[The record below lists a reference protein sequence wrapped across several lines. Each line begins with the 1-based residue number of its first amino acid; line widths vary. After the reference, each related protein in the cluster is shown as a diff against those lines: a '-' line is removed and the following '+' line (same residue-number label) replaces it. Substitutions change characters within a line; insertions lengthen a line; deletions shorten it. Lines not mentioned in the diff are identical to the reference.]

1 MIKKISF
8 LMFLAWNTT
17 FFGQVTN
24 QSPYSFFGIGE
35 NNQQISIA
43 SAGMGGISVAL
54 NRTHELNFANP
65 ALLSNVQY
73 TLFDIGVKTQF
84 LTLKDASQTQNS
96 SFTSL
101 SYLTAGFPI
110 TNKMGFMVGL
120 QPNSNVGYNIAQ
132 EIYDTD
138 DEILEAN
145 LFNGNG
151 GTNRFFMGVGIQA
164 GKGLSIGA
172 ETEFIFGSI
181 ENNVINQRAE
191 AQLYTRYRNQSQ
203 ISGVGI
209 KLGGA
214 YQTEIKKG
222 LELNIESSIKLANDI
237 HTESDN
243 VFYTFLYSTYGTE
256 SPQDTLFS
264 NEAVKGKISRPLA
277 FHSGIG
283 VGNPDIWYAGIEYN
297 MQNALEF
304 DTELMSNS
312 KIKYTNRSQ
321 IAVGGYYLPKKN
333 SISSY
338 WQRVIYRA
346 GVRFENPG
354 ISLDV
359 DGPANSFS
367 EMKDF
372 GISFGLGLPVG
383 NQLTRLNVSVEY
395 GKRGETSQGL
405 IQENYVNLRLGL
417 NLAEKWFQKSKIN

>member
-8 LMFLAWNTT
+8 LTFLAWNITL
-17 FFGQVTN
+17 FGQVTN

-35 NNQQISIA
+35 SNQQISVA
-43 SAGMGGISVAL
+43 SAGMGGISIAL

-73 TLFDIGVKTQF
+73 TLFDVGVKTQF
-84 LTLKDASQTQNS
+84 LTLEDASQTQNS
-96 SFTSL
+96 SYTSL
-101 SYLTAGFPI
+101 SYLSAGFPI
-110 TNKMGFMVGL
+110 TKKIGFMVGL

-132 EIYDTD
+132 EIYNTD
-138 DEILEAN
+138 GEVIEAN

-151 GTNRFFMGVGIQA
+151 GTNRFFMGVGFQA
-164 GKGLSIGA
+164 WKGFSIGA
-172 ETEFIFGSI
+172 ESEFIFGSI

-191 AQLYTRYRNQSQ
+191 TQLHTRYRNNSQ
-203 ISGVGI
+203 INGVGF

-214 YQTEIKKG
+214 YQAEIKKG
-222 LELNIESSIKLANDI
+222 LELNIESSVKLANKLQTDG
-237 HTESDN
+237 EE

-256 SPQDTLFS
+256 SPQDTLFN
-264 NEAVKGKISRPLA
+264 NESVKGKISRPLA

-283 VGNPDIWYAGIEYN
+283 IGNPEIWYAGIEYN

-304 DTELMSNS
+304 DTALMNNS

-321 IAVGGYYLPKKN
+321 IALGGYYLPKKN

-338 WQRVIYRA
+338 WHRVIYRA
-346 GVRFENPG
+346 GFRFEKPG
-354 ISLDV
+354 ITLDV
-359 DGPANSFS
+359 DGPTNSFT

-383 NQLTRLNVSVEY
+383 NQLTRFNVSVEY
-395 GKRGETSQGL
+395 GKRGEITQGL

>member
-1 MIKKISF
+1 
-8 LMFLAWNTT
+8 MFLAWNTT

-35 NNQQISIA
+35 SNQQISIA

-110 TNKMGFMVGL
+110 TKKMGFMVGL

-151 GTNRFFMGVGIQA
+151 GTNRFFMGVGFQA
-164 GKGLSIGA
+164 WKGLSIGA

-181 ENNVINQRAE
+181 ENNVINQRADT
-191 AQLYTRYRNQSQ
+191 QLYTRYRNQSQ
-203 ISGVGI
+203 IGGI
-209 KLGGA
+209 GFKLGGA

-222 LELNIESSIKLANDI
+222 LELNIESSVKLANDI

-264 NEAVKGKISRPLA
+264 NESVKGKISRPLA

-283 VGNPDIWYAGIEYN
+283 IGNPDIWYAGIEYN

-321 IAVGGYYLPKKN
+321 ISLGGYYLPKKN

-354 ISLDV
+354 IALDV

>member
-1 MIKKISF
+1 
-8 LMFLAWNTT
+8 MFLAWNIT
-17 FFGQVTN
+17 FLGQVTN

-35 NNQQISIA
+35 SNQQISVA

-65 ALLSNVQY
+65 ALLSNVQF

-110 TNKMGFMVGL
+110 TKKMGFMVGL
-120 QPNSNVGYNIAQ
+120 QPNSNVGYNISQ

-151 GTNRFFMGVGIQA
+151 GTNRFFMGVGFQA
-164 GKGLSIGA
+164 WKGLSIGA

-181 ENNVINQRAE
+181 ENNVINQRADT
-191 AQLYTRYRNQSQ
+191 QLYTRYRNQSQ
-203 ISGVGI
+203 INGVGF

-222 LELNIESSIKLANDI
+222 LELNIESSVKLANDI

-264 NEAVKGKISRPLA
+264 NESVKGKISRPLA

-283 VGNPDIWYAGIEYN
+283 IGNPDIWYAGIEYN

-321 IAVGGYYLPKKN
+321 ISLGGYYLPKKN

-359 DGPANSFS
+359 DGPANSFT

>member
-1 MIKKISF
+1 
-8 LMFLAWNTT
+8 MFLAWNTT

-138 DEILEAN
+138 NEILEAN

-203 ISGVGI
+203 INGVGI